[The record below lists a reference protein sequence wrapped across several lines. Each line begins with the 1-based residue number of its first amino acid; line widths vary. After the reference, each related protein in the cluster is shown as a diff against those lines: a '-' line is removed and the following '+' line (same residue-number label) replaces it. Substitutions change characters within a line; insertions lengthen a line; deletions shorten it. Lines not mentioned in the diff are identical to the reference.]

1 MRPTRA
7 RIFLFSLAALL
18 LCSAAL
24 VYFKYRRFAALVT
37 DQAGAQA
44 SKRLGREVR
53 LSGVSFSPLSGV
65 IIRGACVS
73 RRPDFS
79 KGSFFCADRIMIRP
93 RLGALLRNRFYLAR
107 VELDKPVIKLRE
119 ENGRWDFE
127 DLLALLPRTDKGL
140 HLTWN
145 TTELRL
151 RNASVEADMGTSG
164 LSLSVR
170 NADLDLTHY
179 SAFGGNYSV
188 RASGLISTAAGGRLL
203 SGAAKL
209 DAEANFDYGGLSS
222 TNGSFAA
229 TGVSYGAATLGS
241 FNAAWKLFNIRRPLP
256 EKNYSVDAAA
266 ADLLV
271 PAHDSQTAG
280 RIAGALRLL
289 SRVTGRQL
297 SFRSDFRAGSLKAAF
312 SLKGSSLSLSG
323 VSLRSD
329 PLSLDAA
336 LTINGGARTA
346 EAALDAALGGGR
358 LNLSA
363 SGPLARP
370 EIRPLLS
377 STLEAELRKGLA
389 ALENWLLRIFPV
401 TGEQHV

>member
-1 MRPTRA
+1 MRPPRA
-7 RIFLFSLAALL
+7 RIFLLFLTALL

-24 VYFKYRRFAALVT
+24 LYLKYRRLAAFIA

-65 IIRGACVS
+65 TIRGACLS

-79 KGSFFCADRIMIRP
+79 KGEFFCADRVIVRP
-93 RLGALLRNRFYLAR
+93 RLGALLRDRFDLAR
-107 VELDKPVIKLRE
+107 VELDKPVIRLRE
-119 ENGRWDFE
+119 KDGRWDFE
-127 DLLALLPRTDKGL
+127 DLLALLPKTNKGL

-145 TTELRL
+145 TSELYL

-164 LSLSVR
+164 FSLSVQ

-188 RASGLISTAAGGRLL
+188 RASGLVSTAVGGRLL

-209 DAEANFDYGGLSS
+209 DAEADFDYGGLSS

-229 TGVSYGAATLGS
+229 SDIVYGAATLGS

-256 EKNYSVDAAA
+256 DKNYSVDAAA

-271 PAHDSQTAG
+271 PAHDSEAAG
-280 RIAGALRLL
+280 SIAEALRLF

-297 SFRSDFRAGSLKAAF
+297 PAGGDFKAGSLKAAL
-312 SLKGSSLSLSG
+312 SLKGSSLCLSG

-329 PLSLDAA
+329 PFSLDAA
-336 LTINGGARTA
+336 LEIDGKARTA
-346 EAALDAALGGGR
+346 EARLDAALGGGR

-370 EIRPLLS
+370 EIKPLLS
-377 STLEAELRKGLA
+377 STLEAELRKGLT
-389 ALENWLLRIFPV
+389 ALENSLLRIFPV